1 MTVKEKKFAEQ
12 KNRIMTALKCSE
24 EEALQIMADDEII
37 DKGGRTYFDLPK
49 EQEQEIYKQYVH
61 AHFKTSKGTKKM
73 STPTENNPKSPTV
86 YKFDKRKTRAENVTK
101 SGIIAEL
108 FKFFNEKAEIGAENV
123 EILNKERQIAFVVGE
138 NSYELTLVQKR
149 KPKN

>member
-1 MTVKEKKFAEQ
+1 MTAKERKFEEQ
-12 KNRIMTALKCSE
+12 KKRIMTALKCTE
-24 EEALQIMADDEII
+24 EEALDVIKNDEII
-37 DKGGRTYFDLPK
+37 DKGGRTEFDLPK
-49 EQEQEIYKQYVH
+49 EQEKQIYKDYVH
-61 AHFKTSKGTKKM
+61 AHTKTTKGKQMLEVGETVK
-73 STPTENNPKSPTV
+73 KSPTV
-86 YKFDKRKTRAENVTK
+86 YKFDKKNPRAENTTK

-108 FKFFNEKAEIGAENV
+108 FKFFNENAEISAENV